1 MPLIALV
8 MLVVSQVAGLAGGW
22 AGGWSAAADADDDMR
37 QAATAFVESLRPEL
51 RERAVLAFDDANRLD
66 WHYIPRRRAGVSLK
80 EMHNAERLAAHDL
93 LRAGLSSRGYRKA
106 MLVVALE
113 DVLREI
119 EEGRGQNASF
129 RDPGL
134 FFVTVFGD
142 PAGGGPWGWRFEGH
156 HLSLNFSSVAGEVAV
171 TPAFFGS
178 NPGQV
183 RAGPR
188 AGLGV
193 LLEEESLGRR
203 LVESLDAA
211 QREIGVLSGP
221 VPRDVLLSP
230 GGAADR
236 LDTSKGVAY
245 ADMTASQRELVEALL
260 AEWAGNLEPGLA
272 AVQGARMREAGLDGV
287 RFLWIG
293 SDEAGRPHYYRLSG
307 PRFVIEYDNTQDNAN
322 HIHTVWHDPERDFG
336 EDLLRAHLREQH
348 DGHDGHDH
356 RRD

>member
-1 MPLIALV
+1 MWFFAL
-8 MLVVSQVAGLAGGW
+8 MILVVSQFVGLAGGW
-22 AGGWSAAADADDDMR
+22 SPAADTDEGMREAAAEFVDA
-37 QAATAFVESLRPEL
+37 LRPEL
-51 RERAVLAFDDANRLD
+51 RAQAVLEFDDVNRLD

-80 EMHNAERLAAHDL
+80 EMHDDERLAAHDL

-119 EEGRGQNASF
+119 EEGRGQNAAY

-142 PAGGGPWGWRFEGH
+142 PAGAGHWGWRFEGH

-211 QREIGVLSGP
+211 QREVGVLGSP

-230 GGAADR
+230 GVAADR

-245 ADMTASQRELVEALL
+245 ADMTASQRRLVEALL
-260 AEWAGNLEPGLA
+260 AEWAGNLAPVLA
-272 AVQGARMREAGLDGV
+272 HVQIARMREAGLDGV

-293 SDEAGRPHYYRLSG
+293 SVEAGRPHYYRLAG
-307 PRFVIEYDNTQDNAN
+307 PRFVIEYDNTQDDAN
-322 HIHTVWHDPERDFG
+322 HIHTVWHDPERNFG
-336 EDLLRAHLREQH
+336 EDLLRAHLHEQH
-348 DGHDGHDH
+348 DGHDHQRG
-356 RRD
+356 